1 LSPENPHSQPRAVLI
16 DTDIGDDVDDAFGL
30 ALAARHPALRLCG
43 VTTVC
48 GPVQRRA
55 RLARIILAAAGQPDV
70 PVAPGSSSMSD
81 RRPGSA
87 RFSHQPLIEMKNE
100 EWRMEK
106 KTPSDSSFFILHSSF
121 STDLILDCSQQ
132 HDQLTLIALGPL
144 TNIAAALRRDPALA
158 RRARLVAMAGK
169 LGLPYPDWNL
179 RCDPAAARAVLASGM
194 PVTLVGMHVTL
205 RCKLRPAQLRR
216 LFAGV
221 DPLMVA
227 LARCVL
233 AWRTWKRRM
242 PILHDALAVAVAAGP
257 AVVALD
263 PRRVRVLAG
272 GFSLASRRGA
282 PNTQVCMDVDLG
294 RFHAL
299 IDGLLLGGAA
309 PGDWAPGA
317 IERILQ
323 IVV

>member
-1 LSPENPHSQPRAVLI
+1 LSAANPHNQARDILI

-30 ALAARHPALRLCG
+30 ALAARHPALRLRG
-43 VTTVC
+43 ATTVC
-48 GPVQRRA
+48 GPVERRA

-70 PVAPGSSSMSD
+70 PVAPGSRTMSD
-81 RRPGSA
+81 GRPGSA
-87 RFSHQPLIEMKNE
+87 RFSHQPLLEIENE
-100 EWRMEK
+100 KLRIEK
-106 KTPSDSSFFILHSSF
+106 VPDPNSQLAADFILQSSQRYN
-121 STDLILDCSQQ
+121 S
-132 HDQLTLIALGPL
+132 LTLVALGPL

-179 RCDPAAARAVLASGM
+179 RCDPAAARAVLASGI
-194 PVTLVGMHVTL
+194 PTTLVGMHVTL
-205 RCKLRPAQLRR
+205 RCKLRPDQMRR
-216 LFAGV
+216 LFAGAG
-221 DPLMVA
+221 PLAVA

-242 PILHDALAVAVAAGP
+242 PLLHDALAVAVAADP
-257 AVVALD
+257 AVVTLA

-282 PNTQVCMDVDLG
+282 PNALVCTDLDLK

-299 IDGLLLGGAA
+299 VDRLLLGGAPHGDRT
-309 PGDWAPGA
+309 PGP

-323 IVV
+323 VVV